1 MLKDFNDT
9 FVDELKDPEYVAA
22 YLDEAIRD
30 GIPTFLVAM
39 QDVAKANGGMSKL
52 AQETG
57 LGRESL
63 YKSLSDQGNPEI
75 KTLLTILQTL
85 GIRMTFLPGTHAT
98 KQA

>member
-1 MLKDFNDT
+1 
-9 FVDELKDPEYVAA
+9 
-22 YLDEAIRD
+22 
-30 GIPTFLVAM
+30 
-39 QDVAKANGGMSKL
+39 MSKL

-85 GIRMTFLPGTHAT
+85 GIQMTFLPVTQTA
-98 KQA
+98 KQG